1 MFGVTKTLIVVYKD
15 EMLINQLK
23 KLVETN
29 DDGDNGDVVGTTDG
43 SINIVAWS
51 EKVWLGNKK
60 AGNIKDKILFLG
72 DIKGTDKL
80 IPIIDVVFND
90 YGVKFGWAGNQAVLY
105 CSIKEIASREVY
117 NQFLDEIV
125 QLPIPEML
133 KKSQMLKPGENLEE
147 EKTIADNEEE
157 KKELKEEK
165 KSLVFFEKARNVLSA
180 GADMVEKAGNAVMIK
195 AGDTF
200 KDRNVV
206 RRQMLFYG
214 VVKLYNDGLE
224 KFMNM

>member
-80 IPIIDVVFND
+80 IPIIDVFFDN
-90 YGVKFGWAGNQAVLY
+90 YGVKCGWAGNQAVLY
-105 CSIKEIASREVY
+105 CNIKEIASREVY

-125 QLPIPEML
+125 QLPIPEVL
-133 KKSQMLKPGENLEE
+133 KKSQMLKSGENLEE
-147 EKTIADNEEE
+147 EKTIADNDEE
-157 KKELKEEK
+157 KEELKEEK
-165 KSLVFFEKARNVLSA
+165 KSLVFFEKARNVLNA

-195 AGDTF
+195 VGDIF